1 MSDQFVVVTADRRR
15 QLVRASDI
23 QEIVSLMA
31 LTPMRGQG
39 GSCRGMANLRGEI
52 IPVFD
57 LDGASVPLSPSR
69 FILVTRLS
77 TGPVGL
83 IVDEIHDVVRV
94 PEDHLAHRPM
104 GGGRMALVAR
114 VEDDLLAVLE
124 PTDVIGTAS

>member
-1 MSDQFVVVTADRRR
+1 MSDQFVVVTADKRR

-31 LTPMRGQG
+31 LTPMSGQSG
-39 GSCRGMANLRGEI
+39 NCRGMANLRGEV

-57 LDGASVPLSPSR
+57 LDGPFVPLSPSR

-83 IVDEIHDVVRV
+83 IVDEIHDVITVGGDR
-94 PEDHLAHRPM
+94 LARRPV
-104 GGGRMALVAR
+104 GGGRTTLVAR
-114 VEDDLLAVLE
+114 VEDDLLAILE
-124 PTDVIGTAS
+124 PADALDSPI

>member
-1 MSDQFVVVTADRRR
+1 MSDQFVVVTADKRR

-31 LTPMRGQG
+31 LTPMNGQ
-39 GSCRGMANLRGEI
+39 SENCRGMANLRGEI

-69 FILVTRLS
+69 FILVTRLA

-83 IVDEIHDVVRV
+83 IVDEIHDVITVG
-94 PEDHLAHRPM
+94 DNHLARRPI
-104 GGGRMALVAR
+104 GGGRTTLVAR
-114 VEDDLLAVLE
+114 VEDDLLAILE
-124 PTDVIGTAS
+124 PADAIDKAV